1 MELIKSVMNN
11 DRDILEAISILYLG
25 GKFFDVDSTYS
36 KGIFYKDLPKPKYK
50 FDLNPQVDDVIK
62 WDVKELSKYPFKDRI
77 KSIVFDPPFM
87 FGKHGKTDENIMAK
101 RFTMFDSWEDLKET
115 YQKSLQEFYKIL
127 VKGGIVA
134 FKCQDYTD
142 NKTTLTHSFVIQ
154 WGIDVGFKTEDL
166 FIKVTNTGR
175 IYNPKVKQRHARKFH
190 SYWIVFKK

>member
-25 GKFFDVDSTYS
+25 GKPFDVDPAYNVG
-36 KGIFYKDLPKPKYK
+36 KFYEDLPKPKYK
-50 FDLNPQVDDVIK
+50 FDLKPLTNDVIE
-62 WDVKELSKYPFKDRI
+62 WDVKELSKYPFKDKI

-175 IYNPKVKQRHARKFH
+175 IYNPKLKQRHARKFH